1 MLMSLW
7 PRFLAHPVSR
17 MFTFHSA
24 TVKNSRNCDIA
35 ATVRPIS
42 IKFGTVMQNASVK
55 CTAVKIFN
63 FKNPSWWTN
72 AIFKIKNDAELVS
85 QAILNFK
92 T

>member
-1 MLMSLW
+1 VAPFSGPPCIENVYISLSHCKE
-7 PRFLAHPVSR
+7 LAK
-17 MFTFHSA
+17 FF
-24 TVKNSRNCDIA
+24 DIA

-85 QAILNFK
+85 QAILNFE